1 MCLLPLPS
9 KPIRPVYG
17 KETYTHLL
25 RKLLRLV
32 DALIP
37 HLAYYYISI
46 HSCSFLDYFIVAQ
59 TMNFPF
65 FLPKS
70 PLLVDLTGFE
80 PVSEQ
85 LTSHTLRFLL

>member
-1 MCLLPLPS
+1 MSYFSLLSNPV
-9 KPIRPVYG
+9 RPAYG

-46 HSCSFLDYFIVAQ
+46 HLCSFLDYFIVAQ

-70 PLLVDLTGFE
+70 PLLVDLEGVDKIF
-80 PVSEQ
+80 
-85 LTSHTLRFLL
+85 

>member
-1 MCLLPLPS
+1 M
-9 KPIRPVYG
+9 K

-46 HSCSFLDYFIVAQ
+46 HLCSLLDYFIVAQ
-59 TMNFPF
+59 VMNFPF
-65 FLPKS
+65 LLPRS
-70 PLLVDLTGFE
+70 PVVDLEGVE
-80 PVSEQ
+80 PSSNS
-85 LTSHTLRFLL
+85 LFWDTLRFLCKLYDDQS